1 MQVEVKGVYCIRLLR
16 YLGQTGNPARARKRL
31 CNFRTYLGTRFGCNN
46 IENYV
51 EVSIMSFAHCSF
63 LPFRTAKR
71 HNCIFWVQANCIR
84 LLPKTGGKSCNA
96 QNAQESMPVV
106 FSLSIVF
113 YTALCLS
120 QSTSSTLFI
129 VLRFSS
135 SNPFPGYASC
145 HG

>member
-1 MQVEVKGVYCIRLLR
+1 VQVEVKGVYCIRLLR
-16 YLGQTGNPARARKRL
+16 YLGQTGNPARAIKSL
-31 CNFRTYLGTRFGCNN
+31 CNFRISGR
-46 IENYV
+46 
-51 EVSIMSFAHCSF
+51 VSDAIKSKICCVHYELCALQFF

-84 LLPKTGGKSCNA
+84 LLPKTGGKYCNA